1 MPEADFSEAMDLDEG
16 GAMDIDEELARLEN
30 EKK

>member
-1 MPEADFSEAMDLDEG
+1 MPENDNSEEMDLDEG

-30 EKK
+30 SKK